1 MDTFFEQIVSKR
13 KSFGEI
19 FLQTGIWVFGIF
31 IGVWAL
37 LFTYL
42 NYHFVFM
49 AVALV
54 VLLMWVGD
62 VLSLPFDEHCG
73 SEYALTD
80 GYYRSGQ
87 DHGQVQNAAV
97 WSPSNAKM
105 SSALAAIMPPLT
117 KIFTMTKKVIAISG
131 KPSDEQYFLTVR
143 LAEQG
148 HALIVITPN
157 ERVLGAIRQFLPG
170 RVLHD
175 ADRA

>member
-42 NYHFVFM
+42 NYHFIFM

-54 VLLMWVGD
+54 VLLMWVGMYY
-62 VLSLPFDEHCG
+62 LSRSMNIEY
-73 SEYALTD
+73 EYALTN
-80 GYYRSGQ
+80 GYFDLDKITAKSKRRRLVSLECKNVERFGRY
-87 DHGQVQNAAV
+87 DPAAHQN
-97 WSPSNAKM
+97 
-105 SSALAAIMPPLT
+105 IHYD
-117 KIFTMTKKVIAISG
+117 KKVIAISR

-148 HALIVITPN
+148 HTLIVITPN
-157 ERVLGAIRQFLPG
+157 ERVLGAIRQFLP
-170 RVLHD
+170 RQVLHD